1 MPRPKKPYGVL
12 ARVKTHDP
20 APPAGA
26 PTLQASD
33 RQTRIREVYAEALHL
48 GKDAGWAVAKA
59 NEGTG
64 KRSVNKGDFV
74 YYAIKNDKPELPDP
88 NKKFTTAY
96 HKMSR
101 I

>member
-1 MPRPKKPYGVL
+1 
-12 ARVKTHDP
+12 
-20 APPAGA
+20 
-26 PTLQASD
+26 
-33 RQTRIREVYAEALHL
+33 L

>member
-1 MPRPKKPYGVL
+1 MKRPDEGEK
-12 ARVKTHDP
+12 RS
-20 APPAGA
+20 PAG
-26 PTLQASD
+26 QSD
-33 RQTRIREVYAEALHL
+33 RQTRIRETYEEAIKH
-48 GKDAGWAVAKA
+48 GHDANWAVAKA

-74 YYAIKNDKPELPDP
+74 YYAVKNDKPELADP
-88 NKKFTTAY
+88 SKKFGFAY